1 MVSNNSINAQ
11 NAQYNLIVGTGSAYT
26 NIAPNA
32 TAGVPLVSN
41 GSSANPSFGT
51 ANVAGG
57 GTGVTSATAYAVI
70 CAGTTST
77 SSFQPLASLGT
88 SGYVLT
94 SNGAG
99 ALPTWQAA
107 GGGGITWTEVTG
119 TSQSAAVNNGYIANN
134 ASLVTITLPATA
146 ALGST
151 VRVVGNGAGLWKLL
165 ANTGQTIHFGN
176 TNSTV
181 AGYVSSSQ
189 RYDCIEVLCTVAN
202 TEWTVSNGPMGGN
215 FTVA

>member
-99 ALPTWQAA
+99 ALPTCL
-107 GGGGITWTEVTG
+107 
-119 TSQSAAVNNGYIANN
+119 S
-134 ASLVTITLPATA
+134 
-146 ALGST
+146 
-151 VRVVGNGAGLWKLL
+151 
-165 ANTGQTIHFGN
+165 
-176 TNSTV
+176 
-181 AGYVSSSQ
+181 
-189 RYDCIEVLCTVAN
+189 
-202 TEWTVSNGPMGGN
+202 
-215 FTVA
+215 